1 MRKKVISILLTAAM
15 AVTLFAGCGDE
26 KSADSQGNQ
35 SSGDA
40 KTVTMM
46 SWYSEDQMDD
56 VIDAIEKK
64 LGGEYKIDYTYVTNS
79 DYNNV
84 LSTQLAAGEGPDI
97 IADGANFPARIKAGN
112 VKDITDTGIT
122 DGFSDEGLALCTI
135 DGKNY
140 GVPCYGWFAGI
151 FYNKDLF
158 EKAGIKEVPTTY
170 DEFLE
175 ACDKLKGEGIK
186 PIAMGLADGDNG
198 LHAFTGFL
206 ESNFYEVT
214 EEGSGQGSVCSP
226 IISCIYMHYV
236 LVWWYK
242 EIIVPKLKGY
252 SGLVVYADDF
262 VVCFQYKEDA
272 VMFYELLKRRMRHFG
287 LSLQE
292 DKSRLI
298 QFGRFAKENCERN
311 GHKPET
317 FTFLGFTHYC
327 SCNKNG
333 KFRVK
338 RKTSRI
344 KFNKKCKEVRQKIRS
359 MRANKLKDIISKL
372 NQILVGYYHY
382 YGITDNG
389 RSLSAFRYQVMRSL
403 HYWLNRRS
411 QKKSYTWS
419 GFLEMIDTAYP
430 LARAKIYVSI
440 YG

>member
-15 AVTLFAGCGDE
+15 AVPLFAGCGDE

-214 EEGSGQGSVCSP
+214 
-226 IISCIYMHYV
+226 
-236 LVWWYK
+236 
-242 EIIVPKLKGY
+242 
-252 SGLVVYADDF
+252 
-262 VVCFQYKEDA
+262 
-272 VMFYELLKRRMRHFG
+272 
-287 LSLQE
+287 
-292 DKSRLI
+292 
-298 QFGRFAKENCERN
+298 
-311 GHKPET
+311 
-317 FTFLGFTHYC
+317 
-327 SCNKNG
+327 
-333 KFRVK
+333 
-338 RKTSRI
+338 
-344 KFNKKCKEVRQKIRS
+344 
-359 MRANKLKDIISKL
+359 
-372 NQILVGYYHY
+372 
-382 YGITDNG
+382 
-389 RSLSAFRYQVMRSL
+389 
-403 HYWLNRRS
+403 
-411 QKKSYTWS
+411 
-419 GFLEMIDTAYP
+419 
-430 LARAKIYVSI
+430 
-440 YG
+440 